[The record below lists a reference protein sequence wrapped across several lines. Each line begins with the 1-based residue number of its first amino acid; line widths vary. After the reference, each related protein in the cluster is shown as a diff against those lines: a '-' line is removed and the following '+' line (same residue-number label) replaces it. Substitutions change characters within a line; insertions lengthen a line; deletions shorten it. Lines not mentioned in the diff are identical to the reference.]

1 MDVKKF
7 KTMSEVKRFS
17 RTGYE
22 ANKNRNRTI
31 EHMYQDHTPAELWR
45 HAPIIDPANPYE
57 KDEKKNYKLFTY
69 HPEPRY
75 NTLLPDIPFERLNL
89 IKEYVHSNQV
99 DVSDTMNGNVSNKV
113 YLDEYIAL
121 ENQMLASRYGE
132 VSQQL
137 NPTEESPVKLEN
149 LQKRLLERSEDN
161 AKRVK
166 LSEDDEERDES
177 GEVHNGDVEMEDMT
191 ALRTQVPV
199 DSALGDTLKNLTLE
213 DQLDGSQI
221 KAPILSST
229 QADMDDSNG
238 KDLLQIDSGI
248 VVDISEITHPGKL
261 LYIFIFI

>member
-45 HAPIIDPANPYE
+45 HAPILDPANPYE

-99 DVSDTMNGNVSNKV
+99 DVSDTMNGNVSNRE

-132 VSQQL
+132 VSQKC
-137 NPTEESPVKLEN
+137 NPTEASPIKLEN
-149 LQKRLLERSEDN
+149 LQKRLLEHSEDS

-166 LSEDDEERDES
+166 LTENEEERDDS
-177 GEVHNGDVEMEDMT
+177 GDVEMEVM
-191 ALRTQVPV
+191 APLQTQVSV

-213 DQLDGSQI
+213 DQLDGSQM
-221 KAPILSST
+221 KAPVLSST

-248 VVDISEITHPGKL
+248 VVDINDITHAGKL

>member
-1 MDVKKF
+1 
-7 KTMSEVKRFS
+7 MSEVKRFS
-17 RTGYE
+17 RAGYE

-45 HAPIIDPANPYE
+45 HAPIIDLANPYE

-89 IKEYVHSNQV
+89 IKEYVHSYQV
-99 DVSDTMNGNVSNKV
+99 DVSDTMNGNVSNKE

-132 VSQQL
+132 VSEVNKC
-137 NPTEESPVKLEN
+137 NPTTANQIKLET
-149 LQKRLLERSEDN
+149 LQKRLLERCEES

-166 LSEDDEERDES
+166 MSENEEERDDC
-177 GEVHNGDVEMEDMT
+177 GELYNEDVEMEVMT
-191 ALRTQVPV
+191 ELQNQVSV

-221 KAPILSST
+221 KAPVLSST
-229 QADMDDSNG
+229 HVDMDDSNG
-238 KDLLQIDSGI
+238 KDSLQIDSGI
-248 VVDISEITHPGKL
+248 VVDISEITHTGKL
-261 LYIFIFI
+261 